1 MEIFVNCVK
10 NDYSNFDGKATRKE
24 FWLFTAFFAVITLA
38 LAFITGF
45 ISGFTT
51 VGAIKYLYLVFVL
64 LMISPQVAVAV
75 RRLHDVGKSGKLLL
89 VGLVPVVGI
98 IILVIWF
105 CGKTDDGKNNKKKA
119 VKSSAPAKKIV
130 KK

>member
-1 MEIFVNCVK
+1 MEVFVKCVK

-24 FWLFTAFFAVITLA
+24 FWLFTGFFTVITLA

-51 VGAIKYLYLVFVL
+51 VGAIKYLYLVFVF

-89 VGLVPVVGI
+89 VGFIPVVGL
-98 IILVIWF
+98 ILLVVWF
-105 CGKTDDGKNNKKKA
+105 CGESNDGNKKRKPN
-119 VKSSAPAKKIV
+119 VQKKV
-130 KK
+130 VRK

>member
-10 NDYSNFDGKATRKE
+10 NEYSDFVGRATRKE
-24 FWLFTAFFAVITLA
+24 FWLFTAFSTVITLA

-45 ISGFTT
+45 LSGLTT

-64 LMISPQVAVAV
+64 LMICPQIAVAV
-75 RRLHDVGKSGKLLL
+75 RRLHDVGRSGKLLL
-89 VGLVPVVGI
+89 VAFTIVGI
-98 IILVIWF
+98 IPLIVWF
-105 CGKTDDGKNNKKKA
+105 CGKTVEGKKIQNK
-119 VKSSAPAKKIV
+119 PQPQAKKIKN